1 MQISSGYG
9 PPPTTAHL
17 AATPDRSRSRLR
29 YDRRVITR
37 VCLASIV
44 THAARLRATFA
55 ALISTASFPAAA
67 HVASDER
74 HGALSFAEAVDP
86 LGISLIA
93 LLGLIYLRGQ
103 LRLRRRSSAG
113 TQSMRGAIWFWS
125 GWTALAAALSPPL
138 ESITGVSFA
147 AHMGQHEILMLLA
160 APLLVLSRPHGVLI
174 WGLPDALHRGAI
186 GLTTS
191 HALRGVASFLCTPLG
206 AWIFHAVVLWA
217 WHLPAAFQA
226 TLASEPMHWLQHSS
240 FFLAAL
246 VFWYSALT
254 PGARSERAGA
264 AFLSVFTTAMH
275 TSVLGALLTFSQVLW
290 YPAYGGYAGLSALE
304 DQQLGGLIMWVPGG
318 AMFLIAA
325 IVMGARWMT
334 ALEERTMS

>member
-1 MQISSGYG
+1 MRA
-9 PPPTTAHL
+9 PL
-17 AATPDRSRSRLR
+17 AGLVFS
-29 YDRRVITR
+29 
-37 VCLASIV
+37 
-44 THAARLRATFA
+44 AA
-55 ALISTASFPAAA
+55 FPAAA
-67 HVASDER
+67 HVAPDAH
-74 HGALSFAEAVDP
+74 HGSLSLLDAVDP
-86 LGISLIA
+86 LGVALIA
-93 LLGLIYLRGQ
+93 LLGLIYFRGQ

-113 TQSMRGAIWFWS
+113 TQSLRGAIWFWS
-125 GWTALAAALSPPL
+125 GWIALAAALSPPL

-147 AHMGQHEILMLLA
+147 AHMAQHEILMLLA
-160 APLLVLSRPHGVLI
+160 APLLVLSRPQGVLI
-174 WGLPDALHRGAI
+174 WGLPDSLHRRAV

-191 HALRGVASFLCTPLG
+191 RRLRGVTSLLCAPLA
-206 AWIFHAVVLWA
+206 AWILHAVVLWG

-226 TLASEPMHWLQHSS
+226 TLVSEPMHWLQHSS

-246 VFWYSALT
+246 IFWYSVLT

-275 TSVLGALLTFSQVLW
+275 TGVLGALLTFSQVLW

-325 IVMGARWMT
+325 IAMGARWMT
-334 ALEERTMS
+334 ALEERTTG

>member
-1 MQISSGYG
+1 MRAG
-9 PPPTTAHL
+9 
-17 AATPDRSRSRLR
+17 
-29 YDRRVITR
+29 
-37 VCLASIV
+37 
-44 THAARLRATFA
+44 RLRATLA
-55 ALISTASFPAAA
+55 AFIFSAAFPAAA
-67 HVASDER
+67 HVAPDE
-74 HGALSFAEAVDP
+74 HHASPSLLDALDP
-86 LGISLIA
+86 LGIALIA
-93 LLGLIYLRGQ
+93 LLGVIYFRGQ

-113 TQSMRGAIWFWS
+113 IQSMRGAIWFWS
-125 GWTALAAALSPPL
+125 GWIALAAALSPPL

-147 AHMGQHEILMLLA
+147 AHMAQHEILMLFA
-160 APLLVLSRPHGVLI
+160 APLLVLARPQGVLI
-174 WGLPDALHRGAI
+174 WGLPDALQRGAI

-191 HALRGVASFLCTPLG
+191 RSLRGVTSALCTPLG
-206 AWIFHAVVLWA
+206 AWIFHAVVLWG

-226 TLASEPMHWLQHSS
+226 TLVSEPMHWLQHSS

-246 VFWYSALT
+246 VFWYSVLT

-325 IVMGARWMT
+325 IAMGARWMS
-334 ALEERTMS
+334 ALEERTTG